1 MIVTASEGLESFY
14 NHVLEVFVLLA
25 LSAVVTAVKTV
36 QWSVRLRR
44 RREGLADGK
53 IVHPPER
60 FQHLDRARAAGLSD
74 AEIVEASDS
83 APLDQAKQVFLRY
96 VDECVA
102 EVKVSS
108 PVFSAARAALGDEN
122 LATVTLLVGHY
133 MMTAQFLETFEVE
146 VDDSTTGWAG
156 IGR

>member
-1 MIVTASEGLESFY
+1 VIVTASEGLESFY

-83 APLDQAKQVFLRY
+83 APRDQAKQVLLRY

-102 EVKVSS
+102 EVKVS
-108 PVFSAARAALGDEN
+108 
-122 LATVTLLVGHY
+122 
-133 MMTAQFLETFEVE
+133 
-146 VDDSTTGWAG
+146 
-156 IGR
+156 